1 MLFWFKGVM
10 IFMQI
15 FKILLPHEWRNLQ
28 RDQQT
33 AGAPIDVKDG
43 YIHFSTAAQ
52 LRETA
57 AKHFTLEKEIFVLA
71 FDTDQMDGTL
81 KWEVSRG
88 GELFPHLYGHLNIRT
103 VLWHEAVKLKDGWHQ
118 FSDRIPL
125 T

>member
-1 MLFWFKGVM
+1 
-10 IFMQI
+10 MQI
-15 FKILLPHEWRNLQ
+15 FKILLPQEWRELQ
-28 RDQQT
+28 RDRQT

-57 AKHFTLEKEIFVLA
+57 EKHFTGEKEIFVLA
-71 FDTDQMDGTL
+71 CDTDQMDGPL

-88 GELFPHLYGHLNIRT
+88 GDLFPHLYGQLDVRY
-103 VLWHEAVKLKDGWHQ
+103 VLWYEAVTLKDGWHH
-118 FSDRIPL
+118 FSDRIPR